1 MRAKRHG
8 HHPEEDLMKSSNAIM
23 NTLIAFIQ
31 LLSSRVQV
39 FVNLSALNSS
49 STDKFLSNSNIVND
63 GCLRLLLKIID
74 GADLCLKV
82 LRQSKCQH
90 TSLDCAY

>member
-8 HHPEEDLMKSSNAIM
+8 LFPKEDLMKSSNAIM

-39 FVNLSALNSS
+39 FVNLSAWNSS
-49 STDKFLSNSNIVND
+49 STDNSNIVND
-63 GCLRLLLKIID
+63 GILRLSLKRID

-82 LRQSKCQH
+82 LR
-90 TSLDCAY
+90 